1 MPTMKAVVLD
11 QPGPPEVLHYREVPR
26 PEPTAEQVL
35 IRVRAFG
42 LNRSELFTR
51 QGHSPSVKL
60 PRILGIEAVG
70 TVEAAPGGQFQ
81 PGQTVATTMGGLGR
95 AFDGSYAEYTCV
107 PAGQVVAL
115 TTTLD
120 WAQLGALP
128 ELLQTAWGSLK
139 TALDVQAGHTL
150 LIRGGT
156 TSVGIMAAQLAKHF
170 GLTVLSTTRN
180 PAKANRLREIGAD
193 HVLLD
198 SGTIAPAVRE
208 LYPQGVDHVLELIGT
223 TTLLDS
229 LRAAARRGV
238 VCMTGIVGNAW
249 ALPEFAPMD
258 AIPATVRLTSYS
270 GDSSDFLA
278 TPLSWFA
285 DEVAAGRQ
293 SAQLDR
299 TFAFEELVEA
309 HRYMESN
316 QATGKVVVV
325 VG

>member
-1 MPTMKAVVLD
+1 MATMNAIVLD
-11 QPGPPEVLHYREVPR
+11 KPGPPEVLRYREVPR
-26 PEPTAEQVL
+26 PVPTPAQVL

-51 QGHSPSVKL
+51 QGHSPGVQL
-60 PRILGIEAVG
+60 PRILGIECVG

-81 PGQTVATTMGGLGR
+81 PGQQVATVMGGMGR

-107 PAGQVVAL
+107 PAEQVVTL
-115 TTTLD
+115 TTALA

-139 TALDVQAGHTL
+139 TALEVQAGQSL

-156 TSVGIMAAQLAKHF
+156 SSVGMMAAQLAKHF
-170 GLTVLSTTRN
+170 GLTVLATTRN
-180 PAKANRLREIGAD
+180 PAKAERLRQNGAD

-198 SGTIAPAVRE
+198 TGKLAPAVRNI
-208 LYPQGVDHVLELIGT
+208 LPQGVNRVLELVGT

-229 LRAAARRGV
+229 LQAAAKQGI
-238 VCMTGIVGNAW
+238 VCMTGMVGNAW
-249 ALPEFAPMD
+249 ALKEFEPM
-258 AIPATVRLTSYS
+258 AAVPSTVRLTSYA
-270 GDSSDFLA
+270 GEAADLLN

-293 SAQLDR
+293 SALLDR
-299 TFAFEELVEA
+299 TFAFGELVAA
-309 HRYMESN
+309 HRYMEAN
-316 QATGKVVVV
+316 EATGKVVVLV
-325 VG
+325 

>member
-1 MPTMKAVVLD
+1 MKAAVLD
-11 QPGPPEVLHYREVPR
+11 HPGPPDVLRYRQVPR
-26 PEPTAEQVL
+26 LEPTPEQVL

-51 QGHSPSVKL
+51 QGHSPGVRF

-81 PGQTVATTMGGLGR
+81 PGQTVATVMGGMGR

-107 PAGQVVAL
+107 PVEQVVAL

-139 TALDVQAGHTL
+139 TALDIQAGQTL

-156 TSVGIMAAQLAKHF
+156 SSVGMMAAQLAKHF
-170 GLTVLSTTRN
+170 GLTVLATTRN
-180 PAKANRLREIGAD
+180 PAKADRLR
-193 HVLLD
+193 
-198 SGTIAPAVRE
+198 
-208 LYPQGVDHVLELIGT
+208 QNGVDHVLIDHGSIATEVRSLFPQGVDRVLELVGT

-229 LRAAARRGV
+229 LRTAAKQGM
-238 VCMTGIVGNAW
+238 VCMSGIVGNAW
-249 ALPEFAPMD
+249 TLPDFEPMV
-258 AIPATVRLTSYS
+258 AIPSTVRLTSYS
-270 GDSSDFLA
+270 GEASDLLN

-285 DEVAAGRQ
+285 QEVATGRQ
-293 SAQLDR
+293 SALLDR

-309 HRYMESN
+309 HRYMEAN
-316 QATGKVVVV
+316 EATGKVVVLMP
-325 VG
+325 